1 MNTRSRQFADVSSVS
16 GLDFMDDGRAIAIAD
31 WDWDGRLDLWFSN
44 RTAPRLRFM
53 RNQVTTNHHFIAVQL
68 KGRTCNRDAI
78 GARVEVYENESRTQP
93 FVKTLRAG
101 EGFLGQSSKW
111 LHFGLGDCEKP
122 VSIVVRWPGGGVQE
136 YSTVAVDHRYVLVQ
150 GVPEA
155 EIQQRPEMENVLKP
169 GYPAPSEKTDAVRI
183 VLASPLPAP
192 VLRYHEFDGLEKVLY
207 DETEPLLIN
216 LWASWCQPCL
226 KELADFK
233 QHETRIRNAGLKV
246 VALSVDGFGPSNN
259 ISTPEDARKLIQ
271 RIALKWDSGV
281 ASTALLDKVDLILSA
296 VTGKRLP
303 LSLPTSLLIDSEG
316 RVSIVYKGP
325 IEMDQL
331 IEDLDLL
338 QMPMS
343 KRYIQGMPYLGSWFS
358 DPPQIELRQFAE
370 VFRKRGYIDDAK
382 TWLSELVERSPDD
395 SRAHNAWGMALYQQG
410 QISEAMTHFQSAID
424 LDDQLAP
431 AHNNMGMAYHS
442 QGNLSEAVRH
452 FREALRIDPKLPEVH
467 DNLGQVYVELG
478 QVENAKESFTE
489 ALRRDPDFDTAK
501 QHMEALEVMENNF
514 LREDIDR

>member
-1 MNTRSRQFADVSSVS
+1 
-16 GLDFMDDGRAIAIAD
+16 
-31 WDWDGRLDLWFSN
+31 
-44 RTAPRLRFM
+44 
-53 RNQVTTNHHFIAVQL
+53 
-68 KGRTCNRDAI
+68 
-78 GARVEVYENESRTQP
+78 
-93 FVKTLRAG
+93 
-101 EGFLGQSSKW
+101 
-111 LHFGLGDCEKP
+111 
-122 VSIVVRWPGGGVQE
+122 
-136 YSTVAVDHRYVLVQ
+136 
-150 GVPEA
+150 
-155 EIQQRPEMENVLKP
+155 
-169 GYPAPSEKTDAVRI
+169 
-183 VLASPLPAP
+183 
-192 VLRYHEFDGLEKVLY
+192 
-207 DETEPLLIN
+207 
-216 LWASWCQPCL
+216 
-226 KELADFK
+226 
-233 QHETRIRNAGLKV
+233 
-246 VALSVDGFGPSNN
+246 
-259 ISTPEDARKLIQ
+259 IQ

-452 FREALRIDPKLPEVH
+452 FREALRIDPKLPE
-467 DNLGQVYVELG
+467 
-478 QVENAKESFTE
+478 
-489 ALRRDPDFDTAK
+489 
-501 QHMEALEVMENNF
+501 
-514 LREDIDR
+514 